1 MIWEKVSNGCAPST
15 PCVLTRKVGEEI
27 FIGERI
33 RIKVMEITGTKVR
46 LGIDAPIDLRIY
58 REEVL
63 AKVRSENR
71 SAAEWELTDF
81 RKAVGLIPESHK
93 E

>member
-1 MIWEKVSNGCAPST
+1 ML
-15 PCVLTRKVGEEI
+15 VLTRKVGEEI
-27 FIGERI
+27 FIGDSI
-33 RIKVMEITGTKVR
+33 CVKVMEISGSKVR
-46 LGIDAPIDLRIY
+46 LGIDAPAHLRIY

-81 RKAVGLIPESHK
+81 GRVAGLVPNNYK

>member
-1 MIWEKVSNGCAPST
+1 ML
-15 PCVLTRKVGEEI
+15 VLTRKVGEEI
-27 FIGERI
+27 FIGDRI
-33 RIKVMEITGTKVR
+33 CIKVMEISGSKVR
-46 LGIDAPIDLRIY
+46 LGIDAPADLRIY
-58 REEVL
+58 REEVM

-81 RKAVGLIPESHK
+81 HKALGLIPNNNK

>member
-1 MIWEKVSNGCAPST
+1 ML
-15 PCVLTRKVGEEI
+15 VLTRKVGEEI
-27 FIGERI
+27 FIGDRI
-33 RIKVMEITGTKVR
+33 CIKVMEITGSKVR
-46 LGIDAPIDLRIY
+46 LGIDAPTDLRIY

-81 RKAVGLIPESHK
+81 RKFVDLIPNRNK

>member
-1 MIWEKVSNGCAPST
+1 ML
-15 PCVLTRKVGEEI
+15 VLTRKVGEEI
-27 FIGERI
+27 YIGDRI
-33 RIKVMEITGTKVR
+33 CVKVMEISGGKVR
-46 LGIDAPIDLRIY
+46 LGIEAPMDMRIY

-63 AKVRSENR
+63 TKVKNENL

-81 RKAVGLIPESHK
+81 RNVVELIPKNFK